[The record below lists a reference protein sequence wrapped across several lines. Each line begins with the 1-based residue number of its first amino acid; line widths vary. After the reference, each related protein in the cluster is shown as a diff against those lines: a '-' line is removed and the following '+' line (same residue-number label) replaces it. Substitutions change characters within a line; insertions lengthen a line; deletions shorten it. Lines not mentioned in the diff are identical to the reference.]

1 MKIMVLLKQTP
12 DTEAK
17 IKLNADQSAV
27 DEAGMKFV
35 INPYDEHAVE
45 EALQLKAK
53 KGAGEV
59 VVVSFAKDSVKES
72 LLKALAM
79 GADRAVHI
87 DNSSLKNADSL
98 TIAKIL
104 TQVVK
109 KEEPEIIFCGRHAID
124 DDNMHVPV
132 MVAEF
137 LSWPHVNVVAKVE
150 YNDASLKVS
159 REVEGGQ
166 VETYHVKTPVVIG
179 AHKSLNTPRYASLPG
194 IMKAK
199 RKPFQKLS
207 LEELDLNVEEL
218 SQGVQTQIK
227 KFNYPPEK
235 PKGKILKGESLELM
249 VDKVVTYLKN
259 EAKVL

>member
-59 VVVSFAKDSVKES
+59 VVVSFAKNSVKES

-109 KEEPEIIFCGRHAID
+109 KEEPEIIFCG
-124 DDNMHVPV
+124 
-132 MVAEF
+132 F
-137 LSWPHVNVVAKVE
+137 
-150 YNDASLKVS
+150 
-159 REVEGGQ
+159 
-166 VETYHVKTPVVIG
+166 
-179 AHKSLNTPRYASLPG
+179 
-194 IMKAK
+194 
-199 RKPFQKLS
+199 
-207 LEELDLNVEEL
+207 
-218 SQGVQTQIK
+218 
-227 KFNYPPEK
+227 
-235 PKGKILKGESLELM
+235 
-249 VDKVVTYLKN
+249 
-259 EAKVL
+259 